1 MYGGRPVV
9 AVFTRRLSDDL
20 TGLVK
25 KIDDAVAKN
34 SDKKMAAFVIYMSDE
49 PDTAEAKLKGIAK
62 AQTISKTPLTTFATA
77 EGPDNYKISAEADV
91 TVLMWNKMKV
101 TANHAFGKD
110 KLNDKDV
117 EKILTDVANLV
128 K

>member
-1 MYGGRPVV
+1 VYGGSPVV

-34 SDKKMAAFVIYMSDE
+34 SDKKMKAFVIYMSDE
-49 PDTAEAKLKGIAK
+49 PDTAEAKLKGLASAQKIA
-62 AQTISKTPLTTFATA
+62 KTPLTTFATA
-77 EGPDNYKISAEADV
+77 EGPDNYRISADADV

-101 TANHAFGKD
+101 TSNHAFGKD
-110 KLNDKDV
+110 KLSDKDV
-117 EKILTDVANLV
+117 EKVLADVTNLV